1 MTRPTQQPEG
11 LAPEVLA
18 FYNAFDE
25 DGRLEAGSG
34 PLELVRTQEIL
45 SRFLPPPP
53 AAILDVGG
61 GTGVYACWLA
71 VQGYAT
77 HLVEPVERLV
87 AAARRRA
94 AELPPDQRPALSLG
108 EARRLPRG
116 DASADAV
123 LLLGPLYHLAEREER
138 LDALVEARRVLRPGG
153 LLVAAAISRLASAL
167 DGLAS
172 GHAEDPAFLRIVER
186 DLASGRHRNATER
199 LDYFTTAHFHRPDEL
214 RLEIEAAGLEH
225 HGTFAVEGPAWLL
238 ADLADRLA
246 APPRRRALLRILRLL
261 EREPDALGVSAH
273 LLAVAR
279 RFGP

>member
-1 MTRPTQQPEG
+1 MSRHTQHEEG

-25 DGRLEAGSG
+25 DGRLEQGSG

-53 AAILDVGG
+53 ASVLDVGG

-94 AELPPDQRPALSLG
+94 AEIPEEQRPAVSVG
-108 EARRLPRG
+108 EARRLPCR
-116 DASADAV
+116 DASVDAV
-123 LLLGPLYHLAEREER
+123 LLMGPLYHLAEREER
-138 LDALVEARRVLRPGG
+138 LDALVEVRRVLRPGG

-167 DGLAS
+167 DGLVS
-172 GHAEDPAFLRIVER
+172 GHAEDPEFLRIVER
-186 DLASGRHRNATER
+186 DLASGRHRNDTAKM
-199 LDYFTTAHFHRPDEL
+199 DYFTTAHFHRPDEL

-225 HGTFAVEGPAWLL
+225 HGTFGVEGPAWLL
-238 ADLADRLA
+238 ADLAERLE
-246 APPRRRALLRILRLL
+246 APQRRQALLRVLRLL
-261 EREPDALGVSAH
+261 EREPGALGVSSH

-279 RFGP
+279 RFAM